1 MTGIGLLLRLG
12 HLIPLRGSNLMYVLD
27 YLIYHLKPY
36 GLMRSLESLPAKL
49 KVGQLL
55 PPPVDRPA
63 ASNEDSVD
71 DYDRIFTTTTQKSN
85 EPDAREMD
93 SKELESEERKHRET
107 EEHSDSEDLDPGNHT
122 KTRKNLMVVQMKNPE
137 DINYNFKEPQGPP
150 SLLFCNTYMDLN
162 LVVTIKLLNGFTL

>member
-1 MTGIGLLLRLG
+1 
-12 HLIPLRGSNLMYVLD
+12 MYVLD

-107 EEHSDSEDLDPGNHT
+107 EEHSDSRGSRSRESHEDTEESDGSADEKSRGH
-122 KTRKNLMVVQMKNPE
+122 
-137 DINYNFKEPQGPP
+137 
-150 SLLFCNTYMDLN
+150 
-162 LVVTIKLLNGFTL
+162 

>member
-1 MTGIGLLLRLG
+1 MIIFKTGLTSIEFKCRYSSANFKLYIILLQGLDCCSDLAISF
-12 HLIPLRGSNLMYVLD
+12 HYVAPNLMYVMD

-71 DYDRIFTTTTQKSN
+71 DYDRIFTTTTEKPK

-93 SKELESEERKHRET
+93 SKELESEERKHQET
-107 EEHSDSEDLDPGNHT
+107 EEHSDSRGSRSRES
-122 KTRKNLMVVQMKNPE
+122 PE
-137 DINYNFKEPQGPP
+137 DAEETDESVDEKSRGH
-150 SLLFCNTYMDLN
+150 
-162 LVVTIKLLNGFTL
+162 